1 MRKVSSATERRMRL
15 GPWAKRLRS
24 FAAAAEPFLL
34 WALLSLLAIAW
45 VGRRPYMA
53 LAMAVLGGMAMGLSS
68 VANYSSS
75 SERDLDRG
83 AQQGP
88 AGGEE

>member
-1 MRKVSSATERRMRL
+1 MRL
-15 GPWAKRLRS
+15 GPWANRLRS

-34 WALLSLLAIAW
+34 WAFLSLLAIAW
-45 VGRRPYMA
+45 VGRRPYVA
-53 LAMAVLGGMAMGLSS
+53 LAMAVLGGVAMGLSS
-68 VANYSSS
+68 MANYSSS

-88 AGGEE
+88 ARREE

>member
-1 MRKVSSATERRMRL
+1 MRL

-24 FAAAAEPFLL
+24 FSAAAEPFLL
-34 WALLSLLAIAW
+34 WVFLSLLAIAW
-45 VGRRPYMA
+45 VGRRPYAA
-53 LAMAVLGGMAMGLSS
+53 LAIALLGGMAMGLSS

-88 AGGEE
+88 TGREE

>member
-1 MRKVSSATERRMRL
+1 MKL
-15 GPWAKRLRS
+15 GPWANRLRS

-34 WALLSLLAIAW
+34 WGFLSLLAIAW
-45 VGRRPYMA
+45 VGRRPYAA

-68 VANYSSS
+68 MANYPSG
-75 SERDLDRG
+75 ERDLDPG

-88 AGGEE
+88 AGREE